1 MGQIWRCGV
10 VPLVTGHLISCLR
23 GVKEWGGA
31 SGSYK
36 LLSSVAPPPARS
48 LRIGGVCAL
57 RAVFLTI

>member
-31 SGSYK
+31 SGSHK
-36 LLSSVAPPPARS
+36 FPCSVAPPPARS

-57 RAVFLTI
+57 RAVFLTV